1 MSLFSYLIT
10 IFSVVFWFFRSIVCL
25 MASMQMDFV
34 CQPMNLNIEIGLLFA
49 TLPCMI
55 LIFKRNIIGGKQNYE
70 SNSRWN
76 YRKRRKVFVS
86 TRSEEKML

>member
-49 TLPCMI
+49 T
-55 LIFKRNIIGGKQNYE
+55 
-70 SNSRWN
+70 
-76 YRKRRKVFVS
+76 
-86 TRSEEKML
+86 